1 MVLAFAGDSTITRLF
16 AIISSL
22 IAFILVR
29 CSLQQCRVLCFDAG
43 TMRSIQW
50 MSTNHILPHFASKS
64 TIMMMILSGKLFNK
78 PVVFA
83 RQLLDEAA
91 QFQHQEYRR
100 SHLDTYPAVPGYD
113 VQVHGTVEQPLGYG
127 FFFPAKFHKRS
138 SVCASICIFC
148 IMAYIQFI
156 KYITDTRH
164 DLGAVADQ
172 PVGASAAAG
181 IYVPGHR
188 EDVPSL
194 LQCIISGDE

>member
-1 MVLAFAGDSTITRLF
+1 
-16 AIISSL
+16 
-22 IAFILVR
+22 
-29 CSLQQCRVLCFDAG
+29 
-43 TMRSIQW
+43 
-50 MSTNHILPHFASKS
+50 
-64 TIMMMILSGKLFNK
+64 
-78 PVVFA
+78 
-83 RQLLDEAA
+83 
-91 QFQHQEYRR
+91 
-100 SHLDTYPAVPGYD
+100 D

-188 EDVPSL
+188 ENVPSL
-194 LQCIISGDE
+194 LQCIISGDERAAFLTCLDDRHAMGHAAYDAVPGREIV